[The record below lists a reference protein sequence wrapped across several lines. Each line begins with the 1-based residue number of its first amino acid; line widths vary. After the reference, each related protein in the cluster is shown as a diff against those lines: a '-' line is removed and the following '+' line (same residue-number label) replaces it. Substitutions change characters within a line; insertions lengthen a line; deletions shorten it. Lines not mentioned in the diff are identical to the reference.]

1 MLEPAIAEELP
12 KIMHWLNWGSK
23 LLAGLGIARGSPKK
37 RCKGQMGLPWDS
49 WEAEN
54 AEILA
59 VAIKF
64 VGANALNPKI
74 ALMMLG

>member
-1 MLEPAIAEELP
+1 
-12 KIMHWLNWGSK
+12 
-23 LLAGLGIARGSPKK
+23 LGIARGSPKK
-37 RCKGQMGLPWDS
+37 HSKGQMGLPWDS

-54 AEILA
+54 AEMLA